1 MITSIL
7 FIIASISTI
16 IFATIYVKK
25 KNRLYSLKSQEKVK
39 GKKRKKNIKTIWGID
54 DIKDSILTING
65 KHSVI
70 IELGSIE
77 YRLLN
82 DEEQNNVDNSLTN
95 ISKTFSY
102 ETQFFSTIKKIDTTD
117 KIEDIRK
124 RLDKQ
129 KNEKISE
136 YGQNIIEYLQ
146 NIMQEDNLY
155 VRKNYLIITSNEDY
169 QKAQI
174 DLKEFYNGLKYNL
187 SNIRITSKMLSNQ
200 EIIELIYRELNKNCY
215 EKIEDIIQEGGLD
228 FYVQNTKGKENI
240 FRKKQ

>member
-124 RLDKQ
+124 R
-129 KNEKISE
+129 E
-136 YGQNIIEYLQ
+136 
-146 NIMQEDNLY
+146 
-155 VRKNYLIITSNEDY
+155 
-169 QKAQI
+169 
-174 DLKEFYNGLKYNL
+174 
-187 SNIRITSKMLSNQ
+187 
-200 EIIELIYRELNKNCY
+200 
-215 EKIEDIIQEGGLD
+215 
-228 FYVQNTKGKENI
+228 
-240 FRKKQ
+240 

>member
-1 MITSIL
+1 
-7 FIIASISTI
+7 
-16 IFATIYVKK
+16 
-25 KNRLYSLKSQEKVK
+25 
-39 GKKRKKNIKTIWGID
+39 
-54 DIKDSILTING
+54 
-65 KHSVI
+65 
-70 IELGSIE
+70 
-77 YRLLN
+77 
-82 DEEQNNVDNSLTN
+82 
-95 ISKTFSY
+95 
-102 ETQFFSTIKKIDTTD
+102 
-117 KIEDIRK
+117 
-124 RLDKQ
+124 
-129 KNEKISE
+129 
-136 YGQNIIEYLQ
+136 
-146 NIMQEDNLY
+146 MQEDNLY